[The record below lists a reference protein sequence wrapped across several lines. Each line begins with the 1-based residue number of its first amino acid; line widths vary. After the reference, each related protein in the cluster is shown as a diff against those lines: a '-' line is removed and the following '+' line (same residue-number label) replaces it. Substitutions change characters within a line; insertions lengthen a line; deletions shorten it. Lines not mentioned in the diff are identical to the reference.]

1 MGQRRYPLPGDS
13 ALGLGEKPIRPLS
26 GKQPLSYEALRYII
40 DLALWSG
47 QILLQ
52 HGASSERVE
61 ETVHRIGTGL
71 GCNWLDVDV
80 TLQAVTVTAIS
91 GEDFRTKTRR
101 VVRGVINFQ
110 IVAQVND
117 FGHKVSEG
125 QLDRHALRARLM
137 TIEQEPPGYTPWVTT
152 LAVMLAL
159 AAFSQLLDG
168 DWVAFVAT
176 FMGGGVGMLL
186 RRLLTN
192 HYFNPYII
200 VVACAFAASLT
211 AAVVDVWGLTTTPGV
226 AMVASVLFLVPG
238 VPLINSAQDIMRGYT
253 ANGIARGVDGL
264 VISMAIAV
272 GLFFAL
278 SIVGL
283 QLP

>member
-1 MGQRRYPLPGDS
+1 
-13 ALGLGEKPIRPLS
+13 LS
-26 GKQPLSYEALRYII
+26 GKQPLNYEALRDII

-71 GCNWLDVDV
+71 GCNWLDVNV
-80 TLQAVTVTAIS
+80 TLQAITITAIS

-101 VVRGVINFQ
+101 IVRSNVNFQ
-110 IVAQVND
+110 IVAEVND
-117 FGHKVSEG
+117 LGHKVSNG
-125 QLDRHALRARLM
+125 QLGPRQVSHQLAALEA
-137 TIEQEPPGYTPWVTT
+137 EPPGYEQWLTT

-159 AAFSQLLDG
+159 AAFSQLLGG

-176 FMGGGVGMLL
+176 LVGGGVGMLV
-186 RRLLTN
+186 RQLLA
-192 HYFNPYII
+192 HRYFNPYII
-200 VVACAFAASLT
+200 VVASAFAASLT
-211 AAVVDVWGLTTTPGV
+211 AAAVDLWRLTSTPGV

-238 VPLINSAQDIMRGYT
+238 VPLINAAQDLMRGYT
-253 ANGIARGVDGL
+253 TNGIGRGVDGL
-264 VISMAIAV
+264 IISMAIAI
-272 GLFFAL
+272 GLFFTL
-278 SIVGL
+278 SLVGL